1 MNKSLNLSI
10 IKSRDEF
17 YELRH
22 DWNILLE
29 NSDQNTIFL
38 RWEWLYNWWTVYG
51 GAFSQLYIYII
62 KEGNDLLGIAPLYL
76 KRKNLLLPFKEA
88 CFLGSGIS
96 DYLDIIMMRN
106 REEELYNA
114 LLSFMDRDKSWD
126 VLKLADMPSA
136 SKGID
141 LMRKFYSA
149 KRINIDAEY
158 NVCPYI
164 DLASSWEEIYR
175 LLSSKL
181 KNTIRRKTK
190 SIEKEHEIDIVEVS
204 GDKISEDILRE
215 FIRLNG
221 LRLDEK
227 GARSPFSGP
236 DFLNFHKKI
245 MKAFD
250 EGVVNLCF
258 MKADDKFISVIY
270 FFQYNR
276 KYYYYQS
283 GLDPEWKDFSPGTL
297 LFYHCIRTAYQ
308 KGCVEFDF
316 MRGGEEYKS
325 SWTSTNRYNSRAR
338 IYNNTAGGYLLNSAR
353 SLKGQAKCKSKK

>member
-1 MNKSLNLSI
+1 MNKSLEFST

-17 YELRH
+17 YDLRH
-22 DWNILLE
+22 DWNALLE
-29 NSDQNTIFL
+29 NSGQNTIFL

-51 GAFSQLYIYII
+51 GAFSQLYINVI

-76 KRKNLLLPFKEA
+76 KRKNRLLPFREA
-88 CFLGSGIS
+88 CFLGSGSS
-96 DYLDIIMMRN
+96 DYLDFIMMRN
-106 REEELYNA
+106 REEELYLA

-126 VLKLADMPSA
+126 ILKLADMPA
-136 SKGID
+136 TSKGLP
-141 LMRKFYSA
+141 LMLSFYSG
-149 KRINIDAEY
+149 KRINIDTEY

-164 DLASSWEEIYR
+164 DLTPAWEDIYQ

-190 SIEKEHEIDIVEVS
+190 HIEKEHKVAFVEVS
-204 GDKISEDILRE
+204 GDEISEDILRE
-215 FIRLNG
+215 FVRLNG
-221 LRLDEK
+221 LRLKEK
-227 GARSPFSGP
+227 GIRSPFSEP
-236 DFLNFHKKI
+236 DFFNFHKKI

-250 EGVVNLCF
+250 RGVVNLCF
-258 MKADDKFISVIY
+258 MKADDKFVAVMY

-297 LFYHCIRTAYQ
+297 LFYHCIKTAYQ
-308 KGCVEFDF
+308 KGYAEFDF

-325 SWTSTNRYNSRAR
+325 SWTGTNRYNSRAR
-338 IYNNTAGGYLLNSAR
+338 IYNNTAGGFVLNSAR
-353 SLKGQAKCKSKK
+353 NLKRMAKRKPEK